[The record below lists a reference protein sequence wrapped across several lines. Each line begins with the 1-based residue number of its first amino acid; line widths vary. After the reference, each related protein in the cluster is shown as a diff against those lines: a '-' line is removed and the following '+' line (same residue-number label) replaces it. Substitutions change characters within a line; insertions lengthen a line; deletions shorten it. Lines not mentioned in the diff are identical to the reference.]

1 MTVRV
6 AIVDDQT
13 LVRQGIR
20 ALLEL
25 VPELAVAAEASDGVE
40 ALEMLARVPVDV
52 VLVDVRMPRLDGLGV
67 VREIAA
73 RAAAGHRAPPAIVLT
88 TFDDDDT
95 LIDMVRAGAK
105 GWLLKD
111 VSLDVLANAIRSVAA
126 GGTVIR
132 PQLTE
137 RVLRGLE
144 SAPRDRTA
152 APASPLT
159 ARELEVLRFMAGG
172 YSNREIADVLGVAE
186 GTVKNHTSSILSK
199 LGVRDRT
206 RAVLTAIQR
215 CLI

>member
-6 AIVDDQT
+6 AIVDDQM

-25 VPELAVAAEASDGVE
+25 VPELAVACEASDGVE

-67 VREIAA
+67 VRGIAA

-88 TFDDDDT
+88 TFDDDEM
-95 LIDMVRAGAK
+95 LFDMVRAGAK

-111 VSLDVLANAIRSVAA
+111 VSLDVLAEAIRSVVA
-126 GGTVIR
+126 GGTMIR

-137 RVLRGLE
+137 RVHRGLE

-152 APASPLT
+152 FASPLT

-206 RAVLTAIQR
+206 RAVLTAIAR
-215 CLI
+215 SLI